1 MSTVASIVL
10 AAGSGTRFGHSINKV
25 WLQLNGKHIISRSL
39 ENSRANFSNVRSIL
53 VINPDDE
60 QFAREALTKDGS
72 LANTEIVH
80 GGATRHES
88 EYKALQYLK
97 NDIEAGLIDLVLIHD
112 GARPLAT
119 AELFVAIAAGAQ
131 THGGAIPTIA
141 LDPREMDTAR
151 DETVARV
158 QTPQGFRAQQI
169 LQAYEKAVVSGFVA
183 YSSAPASSARAID
196 FRSESEETISTGK
209 PSSSTRDLN
218 SRTSSIPFITG
229 MCKSEHTRSNP
240 LSSKSIA
247 RAAAPSPAASQVNPM
262 SSNILVIT
270 RRITAE
276 SSTTKA
282 LLITH
287 ILLFL

>member
-1 MSTVASIVL
+1 MSTVASVVL
-10 AAGSGTRFGHSINKV
+10 AAGSGTRFGHSMNKV

-60 QFAREALTKDGS
+60 EFAREALTKDGS

-88 EYKALQYLK
+88 EYNALQYLK
-97 NDIEAGLIDLVLIHD
+97 GDIEAGLIDLVLIHD

-119 AELFVAIAAGAQ
+119 PELFVAIANGAQ

-158 QTPQGFRAQQI
+158 QTPQGFRAQQL
-169 LQAYEKAVVSGFVA
+169 LQAYEKAAVTGFVGTDT
-183 YSSAPASSARAID
+183 SACMEAFFPDVNTVAVPGDIFNIKITYPQDLAI
-196 FRSESEETISTGK
+196 
-209 PSSSTRDLN
+209 
-218 SRTSSIPFITG
+218 
-229 MCKSEHTRSNP
+229 
-240 LSSKSIA
+240 
-247 RAAAPSPAASQVNPM
+247 
-262 SSNILVIT
+262 
-270 RRITAE
+270 AE
-276 SSTTKA
+276 
-282 LLITH
+282 LLIPVQ
-287 ILLFL
+287 